1 MTLELDDGTVLQGA
15 VEAETFFTS
24 SYWWFPEGETAPVR
38 WPIPMKSSPEG
49 IYRGQ
54 FLVSLQEDWTP
65 EGQSGAFKSG
75 DLVAFD
81 VAAFMETRA
90 LPTVSLVFR
99 PSEAQALEGV
109 AIARDAMLL
118 SVSDTA
124 VGKVMRAEPDG
135 DGWQTLERRAAG
147 RGPGQHCLC
156 QSTRRAR
163 DLPQL

>member
-65 EGQSGAFKSG
+65 EGQAGSVQIRRSRCLRCSRVYGDPGAADG
-75 DLVAFD
+75 LPRLPAFRMRRRWK
-81 VAAFMETRA
+81 A
-90 LPTVSLVFR
+90 S
-99 PSEAQALEGV
+99 
-109 AIARDAMLL
+109 AIAKDAHAAV

-124 VGKVMRAEPDG
+124 VGKVMRRLSRTAM
-135 DGWQTLERRAAG
+135 AG
-147 RGPGQHCLC
+147 KPGASRC
-156 QSTRRAR
+156 RAR
-163 DLPQL
+163 ARPALPLPIHTKRPSS